1 MQEIL
6 AGVRERLAAAAA
18 AAKLPP
24 WPLAATAASSRAA
37 VFLAARFS
45 KVLRLIASIAAFSGV
60 LAPSEL
66 QQLAFDNVIRK
77 QVTLGNTFRRLNLCS
92 TLAYTCQPPTRC
104 CRWGLLLPAMGDHGI
119 CNKIRSSIQT
129 ASEARSPPSGMGE

>member
-45 KVLRLIASIAAFSGV
+45 KVLRLLASIAAFSGV
-60 LAPSEL
+60 LAPTEL

-77 QVTLGNTFRRLNLCS
+77 QVTPGYSPRQTSR
-92 TLAYTCQPPTRC
+92 
-104 CRWGLLLPAMGDHGI
+104 M
-119 CNKIRSSIQT
+119 SSI
-129 ASEARSPPSGMGE
+129 